1 MKISLVGRRVL
12 VVEDNEINQEVV
24 CALLE
29 QAGVQC
35 ETAENGRI
43 AIDKINAA
51 SSGWFEAIFMD
62 IRMPVMDGLEATRQI
77 RSLPREDAKTVPII
91 ALTADAYL
99 DEQERIM
106 ECGMTEYLAKPVQP
120 DQLIETLEKVLR
132 NK

>member
-1 MKISLVGRRVL
+1 MWKKNLQGKKRPEQFRLVGRRVL
-12 VVEDNEINQEVV
+12 VVRIMKSIRKLFAP
-24 CALLE
+24 CAR

-77 RSLPREDAKTVPII
+77 RNA
-91 ALTADAYL
+91 
-99 DEQERIM
+99 
-106 ECGMTEYLAKPVQP
+106 
-120 DQLIETLEKVLR
+120 
-132 NK
+132 